1 MFLKC
6 CYDGIKKKIKEI
18 NMELGTR
25 LEARKEWMKL
35 NGKKRFALMIML
47 GVERL
52 HIADSVE
59 SCLDYI
65 ENKIINK

>member
-1 MFLKC
+1 
-6 CYDGIKKKIKEI
+6 
-18 NMELGTR
+18 MELGTR

-59 SCLDYI
+59 LCLDYI
-65 ENKIINK
+65 ENKIINKWKIY